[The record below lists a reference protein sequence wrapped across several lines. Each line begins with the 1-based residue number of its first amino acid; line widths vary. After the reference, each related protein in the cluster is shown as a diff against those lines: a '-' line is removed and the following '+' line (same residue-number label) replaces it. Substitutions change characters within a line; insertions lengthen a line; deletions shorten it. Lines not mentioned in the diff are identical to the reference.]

1 VTGSKDAVDERGN
14 PQYQMVDYSKLT
26 PVLTKAVQELHAVVE
41 KQQREIDE
49 LKKLVRE
56 MSERK

>member
-1 VTGSKDAVDERGN
+1 
-14 PQYQMVDYSKLT
+14 MVDYSKLT